1 MSHVTFP
8 WYVHRVEGDFRVSLL
23 INILILSDL
32 GLILMT
38 SFNFNSLKTHI
49 QKYPSGRLVLRYN
62 EFCKDINIQSII
74 NEVKT
79 ISIEEETNVPS

>member
-49 QKYPSGRLVLRYN
+49 QKYPPGRLVLRYN